1 MKIYIKMEK
10 IIIKFVDTETKKHN
24 TEIKKH
30 KFHQYILRKIININ
44 KTAVSIKVSFGKEV

>member
-1 MKIYIKMEK
+1 MEK